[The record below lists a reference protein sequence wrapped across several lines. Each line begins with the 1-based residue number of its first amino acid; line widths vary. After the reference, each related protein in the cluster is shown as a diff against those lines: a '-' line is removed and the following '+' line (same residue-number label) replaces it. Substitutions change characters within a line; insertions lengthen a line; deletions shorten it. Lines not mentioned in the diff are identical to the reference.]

1 MMLALILIEFPAQ
14 EALLKSPEKAGSPAA
29 AETEQPM
36 CSLSPATVCI
46 SPIAPSLPEPQG
58 QSFTHNVHLT
68 PSAVPGV
75 QVAKN
80 TCSVNNR
87 GK

>member
-1 MMLALILIEFPAQ
+1 MMLALTLSKFPAQ
-14 EALLKSPEKAGSPAA
+14 EALLISPEKNRSPAA
-29 AETEQPM
+29 VDAEQPM
-36 CSLSPATVCI
+36 CSLSPAALCI

-75 QVAKN
+75 QVVKN

-87 GK
+87 DK